1 MHFTIYIVNVI
12 IHMPILPR
20 PIQNIKYYS
29 SKLILFGYY
38 ASYVRFYGLNGP
50 SDNIL
55 EVLLHIAKSKTI
67 VKQMKGYDSSTKK
80 VYDID
85 AAGHMMVKHFFD
97 GRLGTAM
104 LDEDILSR
112 ESDEPVHQANTL

>member
-1 MHFTIYIVNVI
+1 
-12 IHMPILPR
+12 
-20 PIQNIKYYS
+20 
-29 SKLILFGYY
+29 
-38 ASYVRFYGLNGP
+38 
-50 SDNIL
+50 
-55 EVLLHIAKSKTI
+55 
-67 VKQMKGYDSSTKK
+67 MKGYDSSTKK